1 MADALLL
8 LEGSRFWLCDG
19 RGDAVGGTQ
28 GLFDSDVRHLSAW
41 RLRLNGEPL
50 HLLSSQN
57 LTLSTARIFGTI
69 SGAHVEHNPSI
80 TVMREQRV
88 EDALKEKIVLENHS
102 PSTCQIELTLEFEAD
117 FKDIFELK
125 RDAFD
130 GERPNLPSATRTSD
144 SVTLLAREDGWQR
157 SSVVSFDCPP
167 SSEND
172 GRTEFVVE
180 LPPRTRWGLS
190 IVVSSHGSGLDEDD
204 RVPYQQWSV
213 EDGPGHRD
221 ETSPGTRADRPRP
234 LAGVEEFVRAAPE
247 IVSESE
253 LVTRTYRQ
261 SLVDLAALRFYPE
274 RERSTCVLAAGLP
287 WFMALFGRDSLIAA
301 YQALPFAPDLARSTL
316 VTLARY
322 QATEDDPYRDAEPGK
337 ILHELRRGKLAALKR
352 IPHTPYYG
360 SHDASPLFLILLDE
374 YERWTGD
381 SALVAELKSSALEA
395 LAWIETSGDRDGDG
409 YLEYQTR
416 SPDGL
421 VNHCWKDSWSSIA
434 FSGGELAGGRSR
446 PARSRAT
453 PTTPASEWPV
463 FAVSAGEK
471 RSFPA
476 GSKPTPARSKRASTR
491 TSGAPIVITMLSL
504 SMATS
509 VASTL

>member
-69 SGAHVEHNPSI
+69 SGAYVEHNPSI

-337 ILHELRRGKLAALKR
+337 ILHEFRRGKLAALKR

-381 SALVAELKSSALEA
+381 SALVAEFKSSALEA

-434 FSGGELAGGRSR
+434 FSGGELARGRSR
-446 PARSRAT
+446 PARSRA
-453 PTTPASEWPV
+453 
-463 FAVSAGEK
+463 
-471 RSFPA
+471 
-476 GSKPTPARSKRASTR
+476 
-491 TSGAPIVITMLSL
+491 SL
-504 SMATS
+504 RRPPPNGPS
-509 VASTL
+509 LP